1 MLTEEA
7 LKSELRLQAI
17 EYLLSNAFVQLYRLN
32 GVPPEAVMKSH
43 EQLLDR
49 LSHETFP
56 TDPAT
61 SDMVAD
67 ELRQAVKRLLEMI
80 QEAMGQRT

>member
-1 MLTEEA
+1 MSEELIRA
-7 LKSELRLQAI
+7 ELRLYAI

-49 LSHETFP
+49 LTYETFP